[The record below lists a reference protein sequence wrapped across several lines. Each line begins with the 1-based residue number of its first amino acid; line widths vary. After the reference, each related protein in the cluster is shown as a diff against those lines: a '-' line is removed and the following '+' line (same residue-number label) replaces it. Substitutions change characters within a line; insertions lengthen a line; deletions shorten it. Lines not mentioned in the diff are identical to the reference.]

1 MFLQSR
7 LEIHSEDRC
16 EARSEGEPEHAH
28 LDVQAHPDDPVP
40 GLVQLSV
47 DELLRLVDLSQH
59 RQVRNFDFL
68 KTLNSLILSLILCF

>member
-1 MFLQSR
+1 MIFQVG
-7 LEIHSEDRC
+7 LEVHAEDGGC
-16 EARSEGEPEHAH
+16 ARAEGEAEHAH

-59 RQVRNFDFL
+59 RLIGNANFL
-68 KTLNSLILSLILCF
+68 VTKK

>member
-1 MFLQSR
+1 MILQSR
-7 LEIHSEDRC
+7 VEIHSEDWR
-16 EARSEGEPEHAH
+16 EASTEREPEHAH

-59 RQVRNFDFL
+59 GQVGNLDFL
-68 KTLNSLILSLILCF
+68 KTEV